1 MSNIK
6 HTAEPWEVGA
16 SKQSVVK
23 ADGQNSKVIAS
34 IRTNDHLV
42 NPRFQEGEA
51 EANAERIVA
60 CVNACEGITNEEL
73 NAGGGFWGRTASRQR
88 ERLQQ
93 AAIEKIELFGLLKR
107 SQIMLKYG
115 LSLAG
120 DSFSNAYNLLEDIEK
135 VVGKEHSNPPTP

>member
-1 MSNIK
+1 MPMMNTKISN
-6 HTAEPWEVGA
+6 
-16 SKQSVVK
+16 
-23 ADGQNSKVIAS
+23 S
-34 IRTNDHLV
+34 ISGSSY
-42 NPRFQEGEA
+42 EEA
-51 EANAERIVA
+51 VANAHRIVA

-73 NAGGGFWGRTASRQR
+73 NAGGGFWGRTASIQR
-88 ERLQQ
+88 ERLQE